1 MSLVMLAYDLMLSP
15 KARFCCRS
23 DLWEVNLGSYPR
35 NYSLIDLQNE
45 APLGGGCIEQPR
57 TIVIRI
63 RAFISNISKISLTVP
78 LLNYKKN
85 IPFWCFLLNFPR
97 VLVLR
102 EVEEGVV
109 GIMQPQFPQRH
120 RKKAHHV
127 LVSR

>member
-1 MSLVMLAYDLMLSP
+1 MSLVTLAYALMVSP
-15 KARFCCRS
+15 KAHFCFRP
-23 DLWEVNLGSYPR
+23 NLREGNIGPYSR
-35 NYSLIDLQNE
+35 NYSLVDLQNK
-45 APLGGGCIEQPR
+45 APSGGECIEQPR

-63 RAFISNISKISLTVP
+63 RAFISNISKIPLTVP

-97 VLVLR
+97 DLVLR

-109 GIMQPQFPQRH
+109 GIMQSQFPQRH